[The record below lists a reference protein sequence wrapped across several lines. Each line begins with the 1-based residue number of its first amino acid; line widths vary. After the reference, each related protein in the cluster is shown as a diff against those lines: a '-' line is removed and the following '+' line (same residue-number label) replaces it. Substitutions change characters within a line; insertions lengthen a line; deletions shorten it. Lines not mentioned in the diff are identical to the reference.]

1 MTTRKPSAGRA
12 PLGLAILAVT
22 LLLGEVYPAPALAKE
37 TVRPPQAPTLVECRE
52 LLLAHPEA
60 RESAMCFYQCA
71 QAPPARDTVRRELAA
86 LVEQNPDHGWLALVL
101 GHVEHLTDRKAAE
114 APYQRAAMTFR
125 RLQDAEGEVL
135 AGMNLRVILLAQGR
149 ADEAAEWTRRV
160 VEVASASGKPELHAR
175 ALIVE
180 ASQLYEVEL
189 DLGRAFRVLKRAEA
203 LVFPDGGEGL
213 KKQYLGVMSTVSER
227 LGRLEEATDVNLRL
241 AELAHATR
249 DLFLEGHARY
259 MLASLATRRLERD
272 PTPEGRARALA
283 LARQALAAAENTGNQ
298 TQVTRALRLTVAML
312 GDTPEER
319 READELLQRC
329 MALAE
334 LLDSNERRLACLWTR
349 AVRRA
354 DVDPTGA
361 IQDADAALRLAVE
374 GKDPLYLAW
383 ALRGRGTVAY
393 WTQPLPEALH
403 HAERAL
409 DAAEALRET
418 QSDASSQAE
427 LLATW
432 AHDYHRLA
440 GWTLEAGGATG
451 QPATLSPREALTRAF
466 AVSERLRARTLLDAL
481 VASRALASSQ
491 DTPARR
497 SERGEVQR
505 RLVAVQRRLLD
516 ASLAGSGR
524 ETALKELQELER
536 HERDLRPA
544 PRHGAPEFVSLEAV
558 EQGLG
563 EDEALLAFLVGDDKD
578 SAGTSAGGAWVLA
591 VTRAGTRVHRIPE
604 RTRLVAAA
612 TLFSG
617 LIERRDDSEVG
628 AAAALH
634 AQLLGPALAGLPP
647 TVRRLLLVPDGPLHD
662 LPFAALRERP
672 DGPPLVARY
681 ELALVPSASL
691 WRHWRQALP
700 REPGGEALVLADP
713 DRAVRQP
720 VARAVARERAG
731 VFTEAAQL
739 GALPEARREGH
750 EVEDVLRGTH
760 TPARLLVGTDA
771 SEHAL
776 KSTDLSS
783 MRVLH
788 LAAHAVVDAEAPE
801 RSALVLA
808 PGSEEED
815 GILQPREIAEL
826 HLQGA
831 LVVLSACR
839 SASGTVLPGEGVL
852 SLARAFFEAGA
863 HAVVASLWPLRDDEA
878 AALVER
884 FYRHLAM
891 GVSTSAA
898 LRAAQLEAMEDGM
911 PPAAWAGLV
920 VLGDASLVATTP
932 LERGGVTPGVLAL
945 ATTALLVLTGLV
957 LGARRRVRG
966 GPRS

>member
-1 MTTRKPSAGRA
+1 MTTRRHRSRRA
-12 PLGLAILAVT
+12 LPGLAILVVALV
-22 LLLGEVYPAPALAKE
+22 LGVVCPTSAQANEAG
-37 TVRPPQAPTLVECRE
+37 RPRAPTLVECHERFR
-52 LLLAHPEA
+52 AHPEA

-71 QAPPARDTVRRELAA
+71 QAPPARDTVRRELMAM
-86 LVEQNPDHGWLALVL
+86 VERHPDHGWLALVL

-114 APYQRAAMTFR
+114 APYQRAATTFR
-125 RLQDAEGEVL
+125 RLGDAEGEVL
-135 AGMNLRVILLAQGR
+135 AGMNLRVILQSQGR
-149 ADEAAEWTRRV
+149 AEEAAEWTRRV
-160 VEVASASGKPELHAR
+160 VEVASASGQPELHAR

-180 ASQLYEVEL
+180 ASQRYEVEQ

-213 KKQYLGVMSTVSER
+213 KKQYLSVMSTVSER

-241 AELAHATR
+241 AELAGATR

-259 MLASLATRRLERD
+259 MLASLAMRRLEQD
-272 PTPEGRARALA
+272 PTPQRRAQALA
-283 LARQALAAAENTGNQ
+283 LARRALAAAENTGNQ
-298 TQVTRALRLTVAML
+298 TQVTRALRITVEML
-312 GDTPEER
+312 GNTPEER

-329 MALAE
+329 MDLAE
-334 LLDSNERRLACLWTR
+334 LLDSDERRLACLWTR

-393 WTQPLPEALH
+393 WTQPLPEALR

-432 AHDYHRLA
+432 ARDYHRLA

-451 QPATLSPREALTRAF
+451 QGAAIPMREALTRAF

-481 VASRALASSQ
+481 VASKALASSE
-491 DTPARR
+491 DTPERR
-497 SERGEVQR
+497 AERGEVQR

-516 ASLAGSGR
+516 TSLAGSGR

-536 HERDLRPA
+536 HERDVRPA
-544 PRHGAPEFVSLEAV
+544 PRHGTPEFVSLEAV

-591 VTRAGTRVHRIPE
+591 VTRAGTRAHRLPE
-604 RTRLVAAA
+604 RARLVAAA

-617 LIERRDDSEVG
+617 LVERRDGSELG

-634 AQLLGPALAGLPP
+634 AQLLGPALTGLPP

-691 WRHWRQALP
+691 WRHWRQAPALA
-700 REPGGEALVLADP
+700 PGGEALVLADP
-713 DRAVRQP
+713 DRAIRQP
-720 VARAVARERAG
+720 LARAVAQERAG
-731 VFTEAAQL
+731 VFTEAARL

-750 EVEDVLRGTH
+750 AVEDKLRGTH
-760 TPARLLVGTDA
+760 TMARLRVGTDA

-783 MRVLH
+783 VRVLH

-815 GILQPREIAEL
+815 GILQPREIAVL
-826 HLQGA
+826 HLKGA

-884 FYRHLAM
+884 LYRHLAT
-891 GVSTSAA
+891 GAGTSAA
-898 LRAAQLEAMEDGM
+898 LRAAQLEAMEDGL

-932 LERGGVTPGVLAL
+932 QERCGMTTGAL
-945 ATTALLVLTGLV
+945 AVATMALLVLIGLVV
-957 LGARRRVRG
+957 LGARRRARG

>member
-1 MTTRKPSAGRA
+1 MTTRKHFSCLHN
-12 PLGLAILAVT
+12 LGLAVFAVM
-22 LLLGEVYPAPALAKE
+22 LVLGEVCPSPSLASE
-37 TVRPPQAPTLVECRE
+37 VGRPQAPTLVECQERF
-52 LLLAHPEA
+52 LAHPEA

-71 QAPPARDTVRRELAA
+71 QAPPARDTVQRELTA
-86 LVEQNPDHGWLALVL
+86 LLERHPDHGWLALVL

-149 ADEAAEWTRRV
+149 TQEAAEWTRRV
-160 VEVASASGKPELHAR
+160 VEVASASGRPELHAR

-180 ASQLYEVEL
+180 ASQLYEVDQ

-227 LGRLEEATDVNLRL
+227 LGRLEEAADVNHRL
-241 AELAHATR
+241 AELARSTR

-272 PTPEGRARALA
+272 PTPEGRAQALA

-298 TQVTRALRLTVAML
+298 TQVTRALRITVAML
-312 GDTPEER
+312 GNTPEER

-329 MALAE
+329 MSLAE

-349 AVRRA
+349 AVRRV
-354 DVDPTGA
+354 DVDPAGA

-393 WTQPLPEALH
+393 RTQPLPEALR

-432 AHDYHRLA
+432 VGDYHRLA
-440 GWTLEAGGATG
+440 GWTLEASGATG
-451 QPATLSPREALTRAF
+451 QPATLPTREALTRAF

-481 VASRALASSQ
+481 VASRALASSE
-491 DTPARR
+491 DTPERR
-497 SERGEVQR
+497 AERGEVQR

-516 ASLAGSGR
+516 AALEGGGR
-524 ETALKELQELER
+524 EAALKELQELER

-544 PRHGAPEFVSLEAV
+544 PRHGTPEFVSLEAV

-563 EDEALLAFLVGDDKD
+563 EDEALLAFLVGDDVD
-578 SAGTSAGGAWVLA
+578 VSGTSAGGAWVLA
-591 VTRAGTRVHRIPE
+591 VTRGGTQVHRIPG

-617 LIERRDDSEVG
+617 LVERRDDSELG

-691 WRHWRQALP
+691 WRHWRQAP
-700 REPGGEALVLADP
+700 ARAPGGEALVLADP
-713 DRAVRQP
+713 DRAIPQP
-720 VARAVARERAG
+720 LARAVARERAG

-760 TPARLLVGTDA
+760 TPARLHVGTDA

-776 KSTDLSS
+776 KSTNLSS
-783 MRVLH
+783 VRVLH

-826 HLQGA
+826 HLKGA

-863 HAVVASLWPLRDDEA
+863 HTVVASLWPLRDDEA

-884 FYRHLAM
+884 FYRHLAT

-898 LRAAQLEAMEDGM
+898 LRAAQLEAMEDGL

-932 LERGGVTPGVLAL
+932 LERGGMTTGALAL
-945 ATTALLVLTGLV
+945 ATTALLVFIGVV
-957 LGARRRVRG
+957 LGARHRARG
-966 GPRS
+966 EPRS